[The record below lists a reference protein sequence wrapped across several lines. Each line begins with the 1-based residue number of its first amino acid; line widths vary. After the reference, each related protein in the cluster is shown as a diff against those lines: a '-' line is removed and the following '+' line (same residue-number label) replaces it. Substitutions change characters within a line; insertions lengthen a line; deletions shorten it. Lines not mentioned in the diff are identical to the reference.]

1 MFERTARTQ
10 SQAEYGRSQAGRTA
24 STAGQWQRESE
35 TWFDGSPESV
45 DRRLAQCERMLHQAR
60 AGMARDGLRH
70 GSKHIDTIASL
81 EVDKGALLAL
91 RRDLLTAA
99 SDRAPSSARADAQG
113 AAQHERETGHTV
125 SIHGDEA
132 QGYSISCPQC
142 EGGHHANLLT
152 AASDREHPVQQGDLV
167 KVHGQP
173 GKLLAVEDGAHYV
186 AFDDGTARWLG
197 DKGKG
202 EHEAALSPQDRRFV
216 ELESAKFI
224 ANNTG
229 IPLDEV
235 ATRARNHVEL
245 RTSDR
250 DVIAAFVGK
259 VAQLHRQT
267 PQPRTASAPRAV
279 PDFPAEMMY
288 L

>member
-1 MFERTARTQ
+1 MFESKPRTQ

-70 GSKHIDTIASL
+70 GSRHIDTIASL

-132 QGYSISCPQC
+132 RGYSISCPQC
-142 EGGHHANLLT
+142 EGGHHANL
-152 AASDREHPVQQGDLV
+152 
-167 KVHGQP
+167 
-173 GKLLAVEDGAHYV
+173 
-186 AFDDGTARWLG
+186 
-197 DKGKG
+197 
-202 EHEAALSPQDRRFV
+202 SPADRRFV

-224 ANNTG
+224 ANNAG
-229 IPLDEV
+229 VPRDEL

-245 RTSDR
+245 RTSSR